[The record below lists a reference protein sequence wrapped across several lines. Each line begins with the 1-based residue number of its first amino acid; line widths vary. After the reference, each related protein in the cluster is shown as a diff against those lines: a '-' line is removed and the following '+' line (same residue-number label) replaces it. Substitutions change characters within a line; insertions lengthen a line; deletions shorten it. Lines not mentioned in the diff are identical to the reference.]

1 MNRSDILAQA
11 DDIINNDRA
20 AAHGDAHKTFAMIA
34 DRWTNLLNI
43 PVSPEEVA
51 LMMIDLKIVRTLQS
65 PRRADNW
72 VDIIGYAALGAE
84 IAGAKDDK

>member
-43 PVSPEEVA
+43 PV
-51 LMMIDLKIVRTLQS
+51 
-65 PRRADNW
+65 
-72 VDIIGYAALGAE
+72 
-84 IAGAKDDK
+84 